1 MGDLLLLSP
10 PGQINDCYNDLISLG
25 QVDMGLF
32 KQYNINQSIP
42 IKTQDG
48 VIVLGPDSVWQDD
61 LLLFNNSTY
70 QVDHVKLEAH
80 VVQQGT
86 PDADPTRY
94 DKRICTS
101 TRIKL
106 EWILTNCFREAL
118 EKQVGEYVDNYY
130 PTGQMSVY
138 KTDLGWTIYIVGNQY
153 NPNNFWY
160 DLVESE
166 SLGLVVGR
174 VLGKSEQMELSL
186 VKYAFKFIITRT
198 VMSN

>member
-1 MGDLLLLSP
+1 M
-10 PGQINDCYNDLISLG
+10 
-25 QVDMGLF
+25 
-32 KQYNINQSIP
+32 
-42 IKTQDG
+42 
-48 VIVLGPDSVWQDD
+48 
-61 LLLFNNSTY
+61 
-70 QVDHVKLEAH
+70 
-80 VVQQGT
+80 
-86 PDADPTRY
+86 
-94 DKRICTS
+94 
-101 TRIKL
+101 
-106 EWILTNCFREAL
+106 
-118 EKQVGEYVDNYY
+118 GEYVDNYY

>member
-1 MGDLLLLSP
+1 MLDYVSSSQFHYIRFDSSSRGGHFFGFLLTRKKSSMGDLLLLSP

-106 EWILTNCFREAL
+106 E
-118 EKQVGEYVDNYY
+118 
-130 PTGQMSVY
+130 
-138 KTDLGWTIYIVGNQY
+138 
-153 NPNNFWY
+153 
-160 DLVESE
+160 
-166 SLGLVVGR
+166 
-174 VLGKSEQMELSL
+174 
-186 VKYAFKFIITRT
+186 
-198 VMSN
+198 